1 MLEDE
6 TVQVRRFIRG
16 LRTELRTHCSIRTIS
31 TVGELVERVALL
43 ESNLAEEAKLQTK
56 SQSVPSGKTNDRK
69 RKWDQLDR
77 GKASSGRPECSKCG
91 KNHPGECWKAMGGL
105 CALWQHG
112 SFDPGLHS
120 TKPDSGPIWW
130 KRLSDLFPL
139 RPKWTLPE

>member
-16 LRTELRTHCSIRTIS
+16 LRPELRTHCSIRTIS
-31 TVGELVERVALL
+31 TVGELVERVAHL

-69 RKWDQLDR
+69 RKWDQVDG
-77 GKASSGRPECSKCG
+77 GKASSGDLNVPNVVRTIQV
-91 KNHPGECWKAMGGL
+91 NAGEPWGL
-105 CALWQHG
+105 CALWKNG

-120 TKPDSGPIWW
+120 TKLDSGPILL

-139 RPKWTLPE
+139 WPKWTLPE